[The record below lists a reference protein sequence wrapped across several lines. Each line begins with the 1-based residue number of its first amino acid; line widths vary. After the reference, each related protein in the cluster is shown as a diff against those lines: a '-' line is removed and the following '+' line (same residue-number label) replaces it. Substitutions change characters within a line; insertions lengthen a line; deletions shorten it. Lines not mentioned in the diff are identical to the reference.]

1 MYNKNSRINGAV
13 PDSIAG
19 ERRNKHVAAET
30 PA

>member
-19 ERRNKHVAAET
+19 ERRNKHTADGKTA
-30 PA
+30 